1 MAKFLSTSA
10 TTYHLENLLQDT
22 TEQLIIV
29 TPTFKLNERVQ
40 ELLAQRDS
48 GQADTQ
54 ILYQQNHFQPAEM
67 RWLNTLNYLRTSFCK
82 NLQAQCYLNASQAI
96 ITSLQLNAI
105 GQEQCNEMGALIQRD
120 ADAELYQDTYN
131 EVQRLLSI
139 SETVRIT
146 IETLTTVSDQ
156 ATRDTTESNKNTFK
170 PKVSQQSKASKNTV
184 AQQSNKVDDK
194 AQASDTQQP
203 TDKLKDKDKDKDK
216 DEKVAKNSKA
226 DKALKTA
233 TNKSAVEQD
242 TEKGTDKDKQPTTA
256 TSATVPD
263 KLTTA
268 KLAKSLGLKTPELK
282 SKLMALGYLEEING
296 EMVLSEAGRKTGGE
310 SRKGRFGEFCVW
322 DAKMQI

>member
-48 GQADTQ
+48 EQAATH
-54 ILYQQNHFQPAEM
+54 ILYQQNHLQPAEM
-67 RWLNTLNYLRTSFCK
+67 HWLNTLNYLRTSFCK
-82 NLQAQCYLNASQAI
+82 NLQAQCYLNDSEAI
-96 ITSLQLNAI
+96 ITSLQLHAI
-105 GQEQCNEMGALIQRD
+105 GQEQQNEMGVLIHRD
-120 ADAELYQDTYN
+120 TDAELYQETYD
-131 EVQRLLSI
+131 EVQRLLII
-139 SETVRIT
+139 SEAVRIT
-146 IETLTTVSDQ
+146 VDMLSTANKDFAI
-156 ATRDTTESNKNTFK
+156 DTTKPDNNSFKSNAAEQ
-170 PKVSQQSKASKNTV
+170 PKASKNTV

-203 TDKLKDKDKDKDK
+203 TDKLKDKDKS
-216 DEKVAKNSKA
+216 EAVARDSKPKKIL
-226 DKALKTA
+226 KAA
-233 TNKSAVEQD
+233 ASKSAVAQD
-242 TEKGTDKDKQPTTA
+242 TEKGKEKNKEKEPTTA
-256 TSATVPD
+256 IPATLPD

>member
-1 MAKFLSTSA
+1 MAKFLSASA
-10 TTYHLENLLQDT
+10 TTYHLEHLLQDT

-29 TPTFKLNERVQ
+29 TPILKLNERVQ
-40 ELLAQRDS
+40 ELLAQRD
-48 GQADTQ
+48 GAQAATH
-54 ILYQQNHFQPAEM
+54 ILYQQNHLQPTEM
-67 RWLNTLNYLRTSFCK
+67 HWLNTLNYLRTSFCK
-82 NLQAQCYLNASQAI
+82 NLQAQCYLNASEAI
-96 ITSLQLNAI
+96 ITSLQLHAI
-105 GQEQCNEMGALIQRD
+105 GQEQNNEMGVVIHRD
-120 ADAELYQDTYN
+120 TDTELYQETNDD
-131 EVQRLLSI
+131 VQRLLSI
-139 SETVRIT
+139 SEAVRIT
-146 IETLTTVSDQ
+146 IETLTTVADD

-170 PKVSQQSKASKNTV
+170 LNVSEQSEQSKANKNTV

-194 AQASDTQQP
+194 AKTADAQQP
-203 TDKLKDKDKDKDK
+203 TDKLKDKDKATAAKD
-216 DEKVAKNSKA
+216 SKA

-233 TNKSAVEQD
+233 ANKSAVEQD
-242 TEKGTDKDKQPTTA
+242 AEKGTDKDKQSTTA
-256 TSATVPD
+256 TSATLPD

>member
-29 TPTFKLNERVQ
+29 TPALKLNERVQ
-40 ELLAQRDS
+40 ELLEQRDS
-48 GQADTQ
+48 GQATTHV
-54 ILYQQNHFQPAEM
+54 LYQQNHLQPAEM

-96 ITSLQLNAI
+96 ITSLQLHAI
-105 GQEQCNEMGALIQRD
+105 GQEQRNEMGVLIQHD
-120 ADAELYQDTYN
+120 TDAELYQETYN

-139 SETVRIT
+139 SEAVRIT
-146 IETLTTVSDQ
+146 IETLTTVADE
-156 ATRDTTESNKNTFK
+156 ATRDTTESKKNTFK
-170 PKVSQQSKASKNTV
+170 PKVSEQSEASKNTV

-194 AQASDTQQP
+194 AKTADAQQP
-203 TDKLKDKDKDKDK
+203 TDKLKDKDK
-216 DEKVAKNSKA
+216 ETVAKDSKA

-233 TNKSAVEQD
+233 ANKSVVEQD

-256 TSATVPD
+256 TPATLPD

>member
-1 MAKFLSTSA
+1 MTKFLSTSA

-29 TPTFKLNERVQ
+29 TPALKLNERVQ

-48 GQADTQ
+48 GQAATH
-54 ILYQQNHFQPAEM
+54 ILYQQNHLQPAEM
-67 RWLNTLNYLRTSFCK
+67 RWLNTLMYLQTSFCK
-82 NLQAQCYLNASQAI
+82 NLQAQCYLNDSEAI
-96 ITSLQLNAI
+96 ITSLQLHAI
-105 GQEQCNEMGALIQRD
+105 GQEQRNEMGVLIQRD
-120 ADAELYQDTYN
+120 ADAELYQETYN

-139 SETVRIT
+139 SEAVRIT
-146 IETLTTVSDQ
+146 IEALTTVADD
-156 ATRDTTESNKNTFK
+156 ATRDTTESSKNTFK
-170 PKVSQQSKASKNTV
+170 PNVSEQSEASKNTV

-203 TDKLKDKDKDKDK
+203 TDKLKDKDKS
-216 DEKVAKNSKA
+216 EAVARDSKPKKIL
-226 DKALKTA
+226 KAA
-233 TNKSAVEQD
+233 ASKSAVAQD
-242 TEKGTDKDKQPTTA
+242 TEKGKEKNKEKEPTTA
-256 TSATVPD
+256 TPATLPD